1 MLSNKQAK
9 VAAQEMADIIQSEF
23 ALLEETGVGEKLF
36 ADSDK
41 NSCILVI
48 GSTGSVFSRIKKI

>member
-1 MLSNKQAK
+1 MQAK
-9 VAAQEMADIIQSEF
+9 AAAQEMADIIQSEF